1 MKLYMRMVM
10 FSVVLALFLMISA
23 CGGGGS
29 PTLTAGSS
37 TLGIGSD
44 GDSLNFKPN
53 ALTVSAG
60 QQVTITVKDNSS
72 SLQHNWVLING
83 DVNVAR
89 KVATAGL
96 TAGADK
102 GYLISDPATIIAHS
116 PLLSAGQTADVTFTA
131 PAAGTYIFICTVPAH
146 FPQMQGVLTVNE
158 H

>member
-53 ALTVSAG
+53 APRR
-60 QQVTITVKDNSS
+60 
-72 SLQHNWVLING
+72 
-83 DVNVAR
+83 VACR
-89 KVATAGL
+89 DT
-96 TAGADK
+96 
-102 GYLISDPATIIAHS
+102 PA
-116 PLLSAGQTADVTFTA
+116 
-131 PAAGTYIFICTVPAH
+131 
-146 FPQMQGVLTVNE
+146 
-158 H
+158 